1 METHIA
7 YAWVTAVVIFDGYVF
22 GCSYFVQLRSD
33 THAYKVGQRVTT

>member
-22 GCSYFVQLRSD
+22 GVATLSD